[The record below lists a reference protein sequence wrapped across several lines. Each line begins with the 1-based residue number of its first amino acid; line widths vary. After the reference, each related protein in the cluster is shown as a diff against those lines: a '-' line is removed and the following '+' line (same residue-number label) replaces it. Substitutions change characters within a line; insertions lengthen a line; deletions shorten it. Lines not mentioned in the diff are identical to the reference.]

1 MMTKVKNQLEENVKA
16 HNGEMQKFQ
25 FEYED
30 QLAIWKKEKSD
41 MQNRIHELMAVSDK
55 IRYDSQEQIETFKQ
69 KYNDYKGKLKKAN
82 ASISTLTSRIA
93 KYELQMAA
101 EREIGRVDGAGIRVG
116 SDLSNPMRG
125 NGVLNHHYI
134 KSSDGD
140 LSPMMA

>member
-1 MMTKVKNQLEENVKA
+1 M
-16 HNGEMQKFQ
+16 
-25 FEYED
+25 
-30 QLAIWKKEKSD
+30 
-41 MQNRIHELMAVSDK
+41 
-55 IRYDSQEQIETFKQ
+55 
-69 KYNDYKGKLKKAN
+69 KKAN

-140 LSPMMA
+140 LSPMMAQQNYGEFNVASYSNDLENKELNEEIKKLLMEN